1 MATILV
7 DYENVQGTKG
17 LKGVE
22 YLAENDHLIVFYS
35 TSCMKIAAEYMDPI
49 KESGCKFS
57 IYKLKKPSKNALDF
71 YIATEA
77 GRLSALGDTQIALIT
92 RDKGF
97 ESIADFFTVNDALK
111 ATKLVVCD
119 DIEHGLEKL
128 TDPDDIE
135 RRKLIRQK
143 MQTVDLEVEYGRMQE
158 ANAVREKIS
167 QLLQNT
173 EYKPMTDNIVKFFS
187 DNKKESSKKLYTGTL
202 HEFGLKNGV
211 AIYRLLKDV
220 V

>member
-22 YLAENDHLIVFYS
+22 FLNENDHLIIFYS
-35 TSCMKIAAEYMDPI
+35 ISCMKIPAEYMNQI
-49 KESGCKFS
+49 KECGCNFS
-57 IYKLKKPSKNALDF
+57 IYKLKRPNKNALDF

-97 ESIADFFTVNDALK
+97 ESISDFFTVNDALRN
-111 ATKLVVCD
+111 TKLVVCE

-128 TDPDDIE
+128 TDPDDLE
-135 RRKLIRQK
+135 RRQRIRQL
-143 MQTVDLEVEYGRMQE
+143 MQTVDLEVEYGRIQE
-158 ANAVREKIS
+158 TNAVKEKIS
-167 QLLQNT
+167 QLLQDT
-173 EYKPMTDNIVKFFS
+173 EFKPMTDNIIKFFS
-187 DNKKESSKKLYTGTL
+187 DNKLETSKKLYTGTL

>member
-22 YLAENDHLIVFYS
+22 YLTESDHLIIFYS
-35 TSCMKIAAEYMDPI
+35 TVCMKISAEYMDPI

-57 IYKLKKPSKNALDF
+57 IYKLKKPNKNALDF

-77 GRLSALGDTQIALIT
+77 GRLSAMGATQIALIT

-97 ESIADFFTVNDALK
+97 ESISDFFTVNEALSM
-111 ATKLVVCD
+111 TKLVVSE

-128 TDPDDIE
+128 TDPDDNE
-135 RRKLIRQK
+135 RRNAIRRK
-143 MQTVDLEVEYGRMQE
+143 MQTVDIEVEYGRMQE

-167 QLLQNT
+167 QLLQDT

-187 DNKKESSKKLYTGTL
+187 NNKKEGTKKLYTGTL
-202 HEFGLKNGV
+202 HEFGLKDGV
-211 AIYRLLKDV
+211 AIYRLLKNV